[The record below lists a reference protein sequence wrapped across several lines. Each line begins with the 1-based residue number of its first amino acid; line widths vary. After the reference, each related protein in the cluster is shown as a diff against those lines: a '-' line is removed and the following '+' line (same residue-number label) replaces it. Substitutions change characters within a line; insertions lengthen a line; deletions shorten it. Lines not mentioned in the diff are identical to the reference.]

1 MVGHRCPPSRP
12 AAGAIASGRPANVA
26 GASRR
31 RSLYAAARGVDRA
44 RDGGSS
50 TGPAI
55 TWLGHASALIDLAG
69 VTVLTDPALTDRVAH
84 LRRHHHVEVAAL
96 GVPDVDPHLAR
107 AHGPPPRAVAAAV
120 RPADVPIIVPSGAGG
135 LLRRKGF
142 RDVRETAAGRTTS
155 VGPLTIET
163 VPAVHGSR
171 RGPHTRVAADA
182 VGYVLRAGGVAV
194 YFPGDTD
201 LFPEM
206 GDAGADRRRAAAD
219 LGMGTDDRRGPP
231 RSRSRRAGDASSSG
245 RGWSY
250 RSTGARSARWA
261 CAGVG
266 RSGSTNPVHRFREA
280 LERAGA
286 GDRLRALDP
295 GGHLVL
301 EPPTIPER

>member
-1 MVGHRCPPSRP
+1 MVSTGHE
-12 AAGAIASGRPANVA
+12 
-26 GASRR
+26 
-31 RSLYAAARGVDRA
+31 RGL
-44 RDGGSS
+44 S

-84 LRRHHHVEVAAL
+84 LRRHHHVEIAAL
-96 GVPDVDPHLAR
+96 GVPDVILISHVHMDHLHLPSLR
-107 AHGPPPRAVAAAV
+107 LF
-120 RPADVPIIVPSGAGG
+120 PADVPIIVPSGAGA

-142 RDVRETAAGRTTS
+142 RDVQETVAGRTTS

-163 VPAVHGSR
+163 VQAVHGSR

-219 LGMGTDDRRGPP
+219 LGMGTDDRRGSP
-231 RSRSRRAGDASSSG
+231 RSRSRRAGD
-245 RGWSY
+245 
-250 RSTGARSARWA
+250 GA
-261 CAGVG
+261 
-266 RSGSTNPVHRFREA
+266 H
-280 LERAGA
+280 RAGA
-286 GDRLRALDP
+286 GRTDPLGHVQPAGRPPGSAGVDRRAR
-295 GGHLVL
+295 
-301 EPPTIPER
+301 PPLP